1 MHQHSTPLLDSLQ
14 QLVDGGG
21 EKQIAIWGDE
31 GKTHLI
37 NATAFHAREAG
48 LNSQLY
54 DAEQLRELEA
64 DAFDGW
70 QQADLLAVDNIDA
83 IAGQI
88 DWETQ
93 FYQVMN
99 AVRDGGPAFLFSLSG
114 QPKALTTR
122 LADFHSRLL
131 WGLQFKLESLD
142 DDMLARILISRAD
155 AMGMSLKQE
164 VCNYL
169 LTHVSRRLIDQM
181 AILQKLEQVTLAEK
195 RRISIPLVKQVISS
209 GE

>member
-1 MHQHSTPLLDSLQ
+1 MRGLISG
-14 QLVDGGG
+14 VG
-21 EKQIAIWGDE
+21 EKQVAIWGDE

-54 DAEQLRELEA
+54 DAEQLRELSP

-70 QQADLLAVDNIDA
+70 QQADLLGVDNLDA
-83 IAGQI
+83 IAGHVG
-88 DWETQ
+88 WETQ

-99 AVRDGGPAFLFSLSG
+99 AVRDAGPAFVFSLQQ
-114 QPKALTTR
+114 QPKHLATR

-131 WGLQFKLESLD
+131 WGLQFKLEPLD
-142 DDMLARILISRAD
+142 DAMLAEVLISRAD
-155 AMGMSLKQE
+155 AMGMTLRPE

-169 LTHVSRRLIDQM
+169 LSHVSRRLKDQM
-181 AILQKLEQVTLAEK
+181 LILQKLEQVTLTEK
-195 RRISIPLVKQVISS
+195 RRISIPLVKQVIASA
-209 GE
+209 E